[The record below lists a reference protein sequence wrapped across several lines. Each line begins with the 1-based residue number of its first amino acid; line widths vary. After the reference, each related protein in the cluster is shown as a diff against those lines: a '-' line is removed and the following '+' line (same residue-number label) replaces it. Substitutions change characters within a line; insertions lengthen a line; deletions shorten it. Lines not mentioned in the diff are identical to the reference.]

1 MTSPRE
7 LTELINSFLAQI
19 PYPAHPAELYSPIR
33 YTLETG
39 GKRLRPILMLSVID
53 ALGGDVSQGLSQ
65 AAAIEIFHN
74 FTLVHDDVMDN
85 AQVRRGRPTVFHKWG
100 RDTAILSGDT
110 MLTLAYEYMTS
121 CPDNILR
128 PLLELFNRTAIEV
141 YEGQQLD
148 MEFENRDD
156 VSVDEYIHMI
166 RLKTSVLL
174 ACACEIGAI
183 VAGASEQTRKAF
195 YSYGTSMGLAFQLRD
210 DYLDT
215 YGDPLIFGKQI
226 GGDIINDKKTWLYI
240 TALNEDVS
248 GELKRIIASKPDSQN
263 KIEAVCSFYDSL
275 NLPERICSLI
285 EQYTEQAVK
294 SLNSIE
300 IKPGWKEYFTSLATD
315 LNKRSL

>member
-7 LTELINSFLAQI
+7 LTELVNSFLAQI
-19 PYPAHPAELYSPIR
+19 PYPTYPAELYSPIR

-53 ALGGDVSQGLSQ
+53 ALGGDVSQGLSL

-85 AQVRRGRPTVFHKWG
+85 AQVRRGRPTVFQKWG
-100 RDTAILSGDT
+100 RDAAILSGDT
-110 MLTLAYEYMTS
+110 MLTLAYKYLTS

-128 PLLELFNRTAIEV
+128 PVLDLFNRTAIEV

-148 MEFENRDD
+148 MEFENQDD

-174 ACACEIGAI
+174 ACSCELGAI
-183 VAGASEQTRKAF
+183 VAGASEPVRKAF
-195 YSYGTSMGLAFQLRD
+195 YSYGTSIGLAFQLRD

-248 GELKRIIASKPDSQN
+248 GELKRIIASKPDPQS
-263 KIEAVCSFYDSL
+263 KIESVRAFYDSH

-285 EQYTEQAVK
+285 EQYTEQATK
-294 SLNSIE
+294 SLELIE

-315 LNKRSL
+315 LNKRPL